1 MNYLVLAMIVQDL
14 SIGNIRNRGKTQKS
28 KLNCCYRFSYRIK
41 KEEITWWLVIDWK
54 FEKNFK
60 LSNAPKF
67 VLKDSFNFYSK
78 GFGKMLEVL
87 WQ

>member
-41 KEEITWWLVIDWK
+41 KEEITWWLVID
-54 FEKNFK
+54 
-60 LSNAPKF
+60 
-67 VLKDSFNFYSK
+67 
-78 GFGKMLEVL
+78 
-87 WQ
+87 